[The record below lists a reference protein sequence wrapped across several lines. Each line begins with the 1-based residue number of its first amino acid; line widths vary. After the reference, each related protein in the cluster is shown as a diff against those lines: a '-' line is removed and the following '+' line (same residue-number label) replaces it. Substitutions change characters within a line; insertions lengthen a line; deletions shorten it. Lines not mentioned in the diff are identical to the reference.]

1 MRSIRVVIFAIALL
15 APVGTMG
22 QTQAELQ
29 DFPLGVT
36 TMTWELRGEEML
48 RPQVLRLVVDREG
61 DLFHVGLIVEMEGTA
76 AELGTLGFLGSTA
89 FIQAMGANVDLSAI
103 STLLRRREM
112 LEIGEEYVLPGGVRL
127 YVRERA
133 AVAGVECLIG
143 EYRTAG
149 QELVEIALSLSDP
162 VYFMPLLRVT
172 TAGRVTFEMVL
183 VEYSRP

>member
-1 MRSIRVVIFAIALL
+1 
-15 APVGTMG
+15 MG

-89 FIQAMGANVDLSAI
+89 LIQAMGASVDLSAI

-143 EYRTAG
+143 EYWTAG

-172 TAGRVTFEMVL
+172 AAGRVTFEMVL